1 MKLPDEFKQEALE
14 IIATLRDYV
23 AEQQRARDAGA
34 FPLFV
39 PSAAEKA
46 APGAIPSHL
55 KKDACGKSV
64 KKSAT
69 APAAGCTRGEKILSS
84 APAIPMPG
92 WFLSEKGRGR
102 KKTCRDE
109 PFVGKAGQLL
119 TRMIQAIQLDRNE
132 VYIANVVKCRP
143 PDNRDPQEDEIATC
157 LPFLKK
163 QLAVIQPRI
172 VCTLGRFSTQALLG
186 TKEGITKLRGRF
198 QRLENGIMVMPTY
211 HPSFLLRSP
220 EKKREAWE
228 DLQKVQKEYQ
238 AGP

>member
-1 MKLPDEFKQEALE
+1 MKLPEDFKQEALG
-14 IIATLRDYV
+14 IIGALRDYV
-23 AEQQRARDAGA
+23 QLQRERGLKTV
-34 FPLFV
+34 PLSAS
-39 PSAAEKA
+39 PAAEKA
-46 APGAIPSHL
+46 APRPIPSHQ
-55 KKDACGKSV
+55 KPDALRDVCEEIGD
-64 KKSAT
+64 
-69 APAAGCTRGEKILSS
+69 CTRCRLH
-84 APAIPMPG
+84 A
-92 WFLSEKGRGR
+92 GR
-102 KKTCRDE
+102 KNIVFGVGNPDARLVFVGEGPGEEEDLQAE

-119 TRMIQAIQLDRNE
+119 TRMIQAIQLERSE

-163 QLAVIQPRI
+163 QLAVIQPRL

-186 TKEGITKLRGRF
+186 TNEGITKLRGRF
-198 QRLENGIMVMPTY
+198 HVLENGIMVMPTY
-211 HPSFLLRSP
+211 HPSFLLRFP